1 MKNWYVIGVLLLVLV
16 LSSCGSDNVNSEKEE
31 VVVDTP
37 LTQEQKQVV
46 ANGGGEVIEE
56 AVTETEIIVKEF
68 EMDSFT
74 EIVDGK
80 YFPQFSVKEIE
91 VNEWDP
97 VRLKIRTTKGTHD
110 IKIDEFNVFAETPV
124 DEVTIVEF
132 VADKKG
138 TFQYYCSKP
147 NHREN
152 GHWRTIVVK

>member
-91 VNEWDP
+91 VNE
-97 VRLKIRTTKGTHD
+97 
-110 IKIDEFNVFAETPV
+110 
-124 DEVTIVEF
+124 
-132 VADKKG
+132 
-138 TFQYYCSKP
+138 
-147 NHREN
+147 
-152 GHWRTIVVK
+152 

>member
-97 VRLKIRTTKGTHD
+97 VRL
-110 IKIDEFNVFAETPV
+110 
-124 DEVTIVEF
+124 
-132 VADKKG
+132 
-138 TFQYYCSKP
+138 
-147 NHREN
+147 
-152 GHWRTIVVK
+152 